1 MDTNKPTELVLKSI
15 NQLLDYSFFIPA
27 YQRGYRWTETQVIQ
41 LLKDVWDF
49 AKNPPQK
56 NSEQPKPFY
65 CLQPVVVKKRK
76 ENEWEVID
84 GQQRLTTLYLIL
96 KNLQNQIE
104 RDQKN
109 FSRIFYE
116 TRSDSEDFLKNIE
129 NHEESKAK
137 QNIDYFHIYKAYQ
150 AIYSWFREKANTS
163 EDAAP
168 RAVFAPVLLRDT
180 KVIWYE
186 VDKTE
191 YNNNN
196 SIDIFT
202 RLNIGKIPLTN
213 AELIK
218 ALFLQKK
225 NFSEEQASLKQIQIA
240 AEWDNIEKKLQDD
253 AFWFFLYN
261 PDNPLKYENRI
272 EYVFDLMK
280 KRNKDSEYYHT
291 FNGFNK
297 DFQQNS
303 NNHEPDIDTI
313 WDGIK
318 EYFLTFEEWF
328 KDDELFHY
336 IGYLIDCIE
345 KSKNKNRYIENII
358 NRINEFKEKSQTI
371 TKKDF
376 KIYLQNEIK
385 KQLINHNQLD
395 IDIDNIE
402 EFEYGDKRIK
412 RILLLFNILTILQT
426 QKSDMRFP
434 FNRYKSENWDIEHV
448 CSQTDKEITK
458 NKRIDCINDILE
470 YFAGTTDI
478 RQVVSYIESL
488 DKKNQDIYSI
498 CRTLINLKKA
508 ENIKDNDFNNIF
520 GQVQKYFKEDPE
532 TEQKDDISNLALL
545 DATTNRSYG
554 NSFFPI
560 KRKRIIENDS
570 KGIFVPIAT
579 KNLFLKYY
587 SSKLGEVMHWSNND
601 AQDYLE
607 AIKTMLKN
615 FFNKSDIYH
624 G

>member
-1 MDTNKPTELVLKSI
+1 
-15 NQLLDYSFFIPA
+15 
-27 YQRGYRWTETQVIQ
+27 
-41 LLKDVWDF
+41 
-49 AKNPPQK
+49 
-56 NSEQPKPFY
+56 
-65 CLQPVVVKKRK
+65 
-76 ENEWEVID
+76 
-84 GQQRLTTLYLIL
+84 
-96 KNLQNQIE
+96 
-104 RDQKN
+104 
-109 FSRIFYE
+109 
-116 TRSDSEDFLKNIE
+116 
-129 NHEESKAK
+129 
-137 QNIDYFHIYKAYQ
+137 
-150 AIYSWFREKANTS
+150 
-163 EDAAP
+163 
-168 RAVFAPVLLRDT
+168 
-180 KVIWYE
+180 
-186 VDKTE
+186 
-191 YNNNN
+191 
-196 SIDIFT
+196 
-202 RLNIGKIPLTN
+202 LNIGKIPLTN